1 MEFLAVRLVFLITLL
16 VATAIDISAWWA
28 LGHME
33 LPATARIVVAL
44 LPLPGNIVLIA
55 MVLRGIRK
63 LDEFQKRIHFEAVTL
78 AFLSTGVAVFVFG
91 FLQKAH
97 AVGPLNMGLV
107 WAFMVIFYAIGY
119 FIAVSHYK

>member
-1 MEFLAVRLVFLITLL
+1 